1 VQLKEKE
8 HQISR
13 LNEQLHNATETHDK
27 RDSSKRIELLEL
39 RKSNELLDQEKA
51 KIHLEKLNHLMHQYA
66 TDKETMNREHQ
77 IEIKTIRETYRVQH
91 EKTAVQLTATLKK
104 RHAFEMDLLNARLEE
119 KQNEINE
126 LMKEKQ
132 QETDKTIKQQETM
145 LKEFDVQKKEIKASI
160 VARLSLIHSQEIKD
174 INGEIKDIQERCT
187 KQKSASLLLLKERCE
202 DIHALYNKQM
212 SQINVN
218 HENATATLQSTLIAE
233 RHEHHLHQ
241 LKHAEELSILN
252 DQIAVDG
259 VKNVNVLKES
269 QLNISTLENALLV
282 ERKKCSDVR
291 HRLDMIEHHAINR
304 NDNEG
309 HKRHKGEVDSPLHT
323 SLPLLQ
329 QQLLTLTQASLRDQ
343 ERYDE
348 LVQTNQLEIQRL
360 RQQIA
365 TNTTDC
371 KNTLMQKEMDF
382 ENIALQLKQH
392 IRDLVE
398 NRDESLQRSMSM
410 ERREMVVL
418 QDRIRKK
425 EIDVIKLKETI
436 RHMSNDLI
444 DAKKNFIDTIQ
455 MTNQKW
461 NNKYNNVLQERDT
474 MRKAFDVA
482 VACEKNNIAYLNAGS
497 PAALSPPLALVSP
510 VSTSQFAKSLV
521 LTPCVLTPRRSVQ
534 GNRHGEGTN
543 IRSEGR
549 AGQEDIWF

>member
-1 VQLKEKE
+1 
-8 HQISR
+8 
-13 LNEQLHNATETHDK
+13 
-27 RDSSKRIELLEL
+27 
-39 RKSNELLDQEKA
+39 
-51 KIHLEKLNHLMHQYA
+51 
-66 TDKETMNREHQ
+66 
-77 IEIKTIRETYRVQH
+77 
-91 EKTAVQLTATLKK
+91 
-104 RHAFEMDLLNARLEE
+104 
-119 KQNEINE
+119 
-126 LMKEKQ
+126 
-132 QETDKTIKQQETM
+132 
-145 LKEFDVQKKEIKASI
+145 
-160 VARLSLIHSQEIKD
+160 
-174 INGEIKDIQERCT
+174 
-187 KQKSASLLLLKERCE
+187 
-202 DIHALYNKQM
+202 
-212 SQINVN
+212 
-218 HENATATLQSTLIAE
+218 
-233 RHEHHLHQ
+233 
-241 LKHAEELSILN
+241 
-252 DQIAVDG
+252 
-259 VKNVNVLKES
+259 
-269 QLNISTLENALLV
+269 
-282 ERKKCSDVR
+282 
-291 HRLDMIEHHAINR
+291 MIEHHAV
-304 NDNEG
+304 NDKDG

-425 EIDVIKLKETI
+425 EIDVIKLNETI

-482 VACEKNNIAYLNAGS
+482 VACEKKNTAYFNAGS
-497 PAALSPPLALVSP
+497 PAALSPIALVSP

-521 LTPCVLTPRRSVQ
+521 LTPCISPRRRTVQ
-534 GNRHGEGTN
+534 GNRYGEGTN
-543 IRSEGR
+543 IRSGGR